1 VNAFPENGIEV
12 TAVEREADRMTRAT
26 NGLLI
31 LSRSESEHL
40 MDFAGYV
47 EAVESGLR
55 VAAEGGAVVPA
66 ALSINLAEG
75 SFHVKG
81 GALPMGDRL
90 YVAIKSN
97 GNFPGNPAERG
108 LPTVQ
113 GTIYLADGRDG
124 RPLAVM
130 DSIGVTIARTGAAT
144 AVAAKYLARP
154 DARTVLVCGA
164 GVQGRIQLTA
174 IKHAC
179 PIERALIHDINGDA
193 AERLAREMAAGLGIA
208 VNATADLGAARECDV
223 IVTCTSSRRAFLTP
237 DHVRPGTFIAA
248 VGADNSDKQEIDPAL
263 FARSLV
269 VVDSI
274 EQAAEIGDLHHALMA
289 RAFERE
295 RVHAS
300 LAEIVAGR
308 KPGRRRPDEI
318 ILFDSTGL
326 GLYDV
331 AAAARLYERAVERGV
346 GQRLSLA

>member
-1 VNAFPENGIEV
+1 MTSGEANGV
-12 TAVEREADRMTRAT
+12 
-26 NGLLI
+26 LI
-31 LSRSESEHL
+31 LSRAEVERL
-40 MDFAGYV
+40 MDFPGYV

-55 VAAEGGAVVPA
+55 AAAEGDAVAPP
-66 ALSINLAEG
+66 ALSITLGDG

-81 GALPMGDRL
+81 GALSMSGRL

-97 GNFPGNPAERG
+97 GNFPGNPGRRG

-113 GTIYLADGRDG
+113 GTIYLADGRTG
-124 RPLAVM
+124 APLAII

-144 AVAAKYLARP
+144 AVAAKYLARA
-154 DARTVLVCGA
+154 DARNALVCGA
-164 GVQGRIQLTA
+164 GVQGRIQLAA

-179 PIERALIHDINGDA
+179 AIERALIFDINNEAAVSLAERMNIELGIPVSAAADLDA
-193 AERLAREMAAGLGIA
+193 AR
-208 VNATADLGAARECDV
+208 DCDV

-237 DHVRPGTFIAA
+237 DHVRPGMFIAA

-263 FARSLV
+263 FPRSLV
-269 VVDSI
+269 VVDSL
-274 EQAAEIGDLHHALMA
+274 EQCAEIGDLHHALVA
-289 RAFERE
+289 GIFARE

-300 LAEIVAGR
+300 ITEIVAGR

-331 AAAARLYERAVERGV
+331 AAAARLYERAVERGA
-346 GQRLSLA
+346 GMRLSLA

>member
-1 VNAFPENGIEV
+1 
-12 TAVEREADRMTRAT
+12 
-26 NGLLI
+26 
-31 LSRSESEHL
+31 
-40 MDFAGYV
+40 
-47 EAVESGLR
+47 
-55 VAAEGGAVVPA
+55 
-66 ALSINLAEG
+66 
-75 SFHVKG
+75 
-81 GALPMGDRL
+81 
-90 YVAIKSN
+90 
-97 GNFPGNPAERG
+97 
-108 LPTVQ
+108 
-113 GTIYLADGRDG
+113 
-124 RPLAVM
+124 VM

-193 AERLAREMAAGLGIA
+193 AERLAREMATGLGIA
-208 VNATADLGAARECDV
+208 VNVTADLGAARECDV

-263 FARSLV
+263 FPRSLV
-269 VVDSI
+269 VVDSL
-274 EQAAEIGDLHHALMA
+274 EQAAEIGDLHHALIA
-289 RAFERE
+289 GAFERE

-308 KPGRRRPDEI
+308 KPGRRRSDEI

-326 GLYDV
+326 GLYDI
-331 AAAARLYERAVERGV
+331 AAAARLYERAVERAV

>member
-1 VNAFPENGIEV
+1 M
-12 TAVEREADRMTRAT
+12 TSEADCV
-26 NGLLI
+26 LL
-31 LSRSESEHL
+31 LSRAEIERL
-40 MDFAGYV
+40 MDFPDYV
-47 EAVESGLR
+47 AAVESGLR
-55 VAAEGGAVVPA
+55 TAAAGDAIVPP
-66 ALSINLAEG
+66 ALSITLADG

-81 GALPMGDRL
+81 CALPMSGRL

-97 GNFPGNPAERG
+97 GNFPGNPARRG

-113 GTIYLADGRDG
+113 GTIYLADGHTG
-124 RPLAVM
+124 VPLAIM

-144 AVAAKYLARP
+144 AVAAKYLARA
-154 DARTVLVCGA
+154 DARNALVCGA
-164 GVQGRIQLTA
+164 GVQGRIQLAA

-179 PIERALIHDINGDA
+179 PIEQAFIFDIDREVAVAL
-193 AERLAREMAAGLGIA
+193 AERMTAELVIPI
-208 VNATADLGAARECDV
+208 NATADLGAARECDV

-263 FARSLV
+263 FPRSLV
-269 VVDSI
+269 VVDSL
-274 EQAAEIGDLHHALMA
+274 EQAAEIGDLHHALIA
-289 RAFERE
+289 GAFERE

-308 KPGRRRPDEI
+308 KPGRRRSDEI

-331 AAAARLYERAVERGV
+331 AAAARLYERAVERAV